1 MSQVLKSAKVNYKG
15 KSKFGGMSLALK
27 HEDFDGFVQ
36 VKDPG
41 IDLDGVEKG
50 SIVDVKIA
58 QKGKDNV
65 VLALRVTGAA
75 PSRSAPAGTGTGAY
89 SQGDKDEFRMKHAQT
104 IALAL
109 TELMVEK
116 GAIKLGA
123 QGKQQEQIEAEFIRL
138 TVIVF
143 NQNTPDGIKALVAA
157 EGEVDAESGEEAEPV
172 KPAAK
177 KGKKAAEKQA
187 DAFDEDAESET
198 TEGEDDGFGDDF
210 DKN

>member
-36 VKDPG
+36 VKDPS

-50 SIVDVKIA
+50 SIVDVKIE

-75 PSRSAPAGTGTGAY
+75 PSRSAPAGSGTGAY

-104 IALAL
+104 IALEL
-109 TELMVEK
+109 TKLMVEK
-116 GAIKLGA
+116 GALKLGA
-123 QGKQQEQIEAEFIRL
+123 QGKQQEQIEVEFARL
-138 TVIVF
+138 SAAVY
-143 NQNTPDGIKALVAA
+143 NQNTAAGIKALV
-157 EGEVDAESGEEAEPV
+157 EGEAEVDAEAEEPEA

-177 KGKKAAEKQA
+177 KGKKKVETQA
-187 DAFDEDAESET
+187 DAFDEEPEGETADAES
-198 TEGEDDGFGDDF
+198 GGFDDDF
-210 DKN
+210 DSK